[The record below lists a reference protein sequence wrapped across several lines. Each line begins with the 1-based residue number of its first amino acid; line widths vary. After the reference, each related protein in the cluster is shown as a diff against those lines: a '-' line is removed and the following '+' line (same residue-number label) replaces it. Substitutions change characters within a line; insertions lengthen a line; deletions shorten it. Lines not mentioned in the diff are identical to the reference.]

1 MGIFSSRG
9 KRHLDGHKGLTH
21 HDEIIDIRG
30 SVKNIYIPIVL
41 PNRKEIELM
50 VKEGDSV
57 KVGTRIGTRNDF
69 YVPIYSPISGVVKG
83 TVSRFDAINGRP
95 VNHLVI
101 ENDFKY
107 TKEES
112 ALQVVTLK
120 SSQEEIF
127 AAIKEAGLVGL
138 GGAGFPTYIKYGK
151 PEGIHSLLV
160 NAVECEPYLTTDY
173 HAIKNDAEYL
183 LKGAQLLVKALGAD
197 QAIIA
202 FKVHKEDMKDK
213 ILGLLPNYENVKIV
227 EVPDAYPMGWERTLV
242 RQVFKKEYNAL
253 PSEVGVVVNNAQTVI
268 SLGHALLDGEPLHH
282 RLVTVSGDGI
292 VSPNNVICPI
302 YTPANEVIEACGGYV
317 DADINLIPGGPM
329 CGKAVVKDEFALVP
343 QMGALTVLKAVKYE
357 QQACLRCGECTM
369 NCPSGLQPVEIQ
381 IAVKKGDVE
390 RMLALKA
397 KSCVECGMCSYVC
410 PSHIDVVENMRK
422 AKLQIRVKETKDAL
436 AKKQQEAKEASS
448 TSSK

>member
-21 HDEIIDIRG
+21 HNEFIDICG

-101 ENDFKY
+101 ENDFEY
-107 TKEES
+107 TREEC
-112 ALQVVTLK
+112 ALRTVNLDN
-120 SSQEEIF
+120 SQEEIF

-138 GGAGFPTYIKYGK
+138 GGAGFPTYIKYGN
-151 PEGIHSLLV
+151 PVGIHSLLV

-183 LKGAQLLVKALGAD
+183 LKGAQLLVKALGAE

-213 ILGLLPNYENVKIV
+213 ILQLLPNYENVKFV

-242 RQVFKKEYNAL
+242 RQVFQKEYNAL

-448 TSSK
+448 SK

>member
-9 KRHLDGHKGLTH
+9 KRHLDGHKDLTH
-21 HDEIIDIRG
+21 HDDFIDIRG

-101 ENDFKY
+101 ENDFEY
-107 TKEES
+107 TREEC
-112 ALQVVTLK
+112 ALRTVNLDN
-120 SSQEEIF
+120 SQEEIF

-151 PEGIHSLLV
+151 PVGIHSLLV

-292 VSPNNVICPI
+292 VNPNNVICPI